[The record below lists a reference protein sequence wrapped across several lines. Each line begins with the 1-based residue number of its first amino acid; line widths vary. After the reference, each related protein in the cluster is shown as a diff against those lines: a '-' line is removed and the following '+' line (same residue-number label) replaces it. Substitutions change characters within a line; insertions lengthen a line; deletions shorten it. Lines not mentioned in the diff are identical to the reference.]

1 MNDGRP
7 VLPVMTAFLG
17 VVVFIVPIVWR
28 SFLPSLL
35 NTRMTWWPSSIAHT
49 RFSGSYGLIRIL
61 CTRPWD
67 STFALSGLNSESH
80 WVHASFTFPLLSN
93 TVMMCFH
100 L

>member
-1 MNDGRP
+1 MASA
-7 VLPVMTAFLG
+7 VLPVMAAFRA
-17 VVVFIVPIVWR
+17 VVVFSVPIVCS

-35 NTRMTWWPSSIAHT
+35 NIRITWWPSSMAHT

-80 WVHASFTFPLLSN
+80 CVQASFTFPLLSN